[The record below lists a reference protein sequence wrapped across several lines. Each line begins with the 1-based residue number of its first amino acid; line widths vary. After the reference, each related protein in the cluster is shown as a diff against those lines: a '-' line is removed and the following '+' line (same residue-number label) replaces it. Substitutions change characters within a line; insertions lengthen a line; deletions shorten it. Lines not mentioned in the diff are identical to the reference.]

1 MKIVGISGK
10 KQSGKDTFA
19 KYLIDNL
26 GYTKVSFAEP
36 LKKCLYILNPWV
48 VADDGFTTFRYQTI
62 IDNYGEDVA
71 KEKFKEVRR
80 LQQNFGTEVVRDNF
94 GKDFWLDLA
103 FRKIEQLGLE
113 KVVITD
119 VRFPN
124 ETLAIDREMGRL
136 IKIKSNRLQHNDKHA
151 SEQDLPDYHF
161 DRIVENNRS
170 LEEYEE
176 TIKSVCK
183 ELKL

>member
-1 MKIVGISGK
+1 
-10 KQSGKDTFA
+10 
-19 KYLIDNL
+19 L
-26 GYTKVSFAEP
+26 G
-36 LKKCLYILNPWV
+36 
-48 VADDGFTTFRYQTI
+48 Q
-62 IDNYGEDVA
+62 
-71 KEKFKEVRR
+71 
-80 LQQNFGTEVVRDNF
+80 
-94 GKDFWLDLA
+94 DFWIDLA
-103 FRKIEQLGLE
+103 FKKIEEQKLE

-119 VRFPN
+119 IRFPN
-124 ETLAIDREMGRL
+124 ETLAIDREMGLL

>member
-1 MKIVGISGK
+1 MNIVGISGK

-19 KYLIDNL
+19 KYLINNL

-36 LKKCLYILNPWV
+36 IKKYLYILNPLV
-48 VADDGFTTFRYQTI
+48 VANDGFTTFRYQTL
-62 IDNYGEDVA
+62 IDTYGDDIA

-80 LQQNFGTEVVRDNF
+80 LQQVFGTEVVRDNL
-94 GKDFWLDLA
+94 GQDFWIDLA
-103 FRKIEQLGLE
+103 FKKIEEQKLE

-119 VRFPN
+119 IRFPN
-124 ETLAIDREMGRL
+124 ETLAINREMGLL